1 MFYLSDKKE
10 AKSVYIVPEMSYRC
24 WSLLTESGQLCSMK
38 PRDPRVFARRKNITR
53 VKCKQDV
60 ICYFEKGCFTV
71 VVRAVRRLRTDEIV
85 FCICEQLLDF

>member
-24 WSLLTESGQLCSMK
+24 WSLLTESGQLCSVK

-60 ICYFEKGCFTV
+60 ICYFEKSCFTV
-71 VVRAVRRLRTDEIV
+71 VVRAVSRLRTDETV
-85 FCICEQLLDF
+85 FGICEQLLDF